1 MPPRHLLTT
10 LVLAAAALAVGGY
23 WLLGDGDPPAPDAV
37 LPPTPAAAVASP
49 ADPERLPPRTS
60 PAGPAPQPA
69 HTPVPAPAP
78 ASPLPVPPVPEAP
91 NVLLRVRA
99 LATRADVPAFRWRF
113 VNSLATAR
121 GEGRDGR
128 AELRLPE
135 SAVGELLLEA
145 DGLAS
150 LRRDGVVV
158 PTSPAGP
165 LQLDLFLPPAVPAAG
180 ITLHVRTLASEPVQ
194 HLRVDAF
201 ALGAAAAGSAW
212 HLDPPLWSRRASAGD
227 GRYVLPPLPAGTYG
241 LRVVG
246 TDEAGEA
253 LPLLPFRGTFH
264 LTGDNGFVEDVPLE
278 PGALLELELVDAT
291 EAPFDPVV
299 HGATTL
305 ELRLPGGPPVPRK
318 WVAHAAGVQA
328 AAIDA
333 LPGPG
338 RVTLADAV
346 PGGHYQ
352 IAVAVRGTV
361 RVQQQVFLRAGQRTL
376 QRLVVP

>member
-1 MPPRHLLTT
+1 MSHRHLLTA
-10 LVLAAAALAVGGY
+10 LLLAAALAAGGL
-23 WLLGDGDPPAPDAV
+23 WLLGAGDPPAPADA
-37 LPPTPAAAVASP
+37 PPPSPAAPTPAR
-49 ADPERLPPRTS
+49 PERQATRT
-60 PAGPAPQPA
+60 APTA
-69 HTPVPAPAP
+69 AP
-78 ASPLPVPPVPEAP
+78 ASLPAPPAGAPAATPAPPLPVPPTPEVA

-99 LATRADVPAFRWRF
+99 LASRADVPAFRWRF
-113 VNSLATAR
+113 VNSLVTER

-128 AELRLPE
+128 AGLRLPE
-135 SAVGELLLEA
+135 SAVGELLVEA
-145 DGLAS
+145 DGLAP
-150 LRRDGVVV
+150 LRRTGVIV
-158 PTSPAGP
+158 PTPPAGP
-165 LQLDLFLPPAVPAAG
+165 LHLDLFLAPAVAAAG
-180 ITLHVRTLASEPVQ
+180 ITLHVRTLASEPVP
-194 HLRVDAF
+194 HIRVDAF
-201 ALGAAAAGSAW
+201 ALGAASPGSAW
-212 HLDPPLWSRRASAGD
+212 HLAPPLWSRRAQASD
-227 GRYVLPPLPAGTYG
+227 GRYVLPPLPAGDYG

-253 LPLLPFRGTFH
+253 LPLLSFRGTFS
-264 LTGDNGFVEDVPLE
+264 LTGDNGYVEDVPLE

-291 EAPFDPVV
+291 EAPFDPAV

-361 RVQQQVFLRAGQRTL
+361 RVQQNVFLRAGQRTL

>member
-1 MPPRHLLTT
+1 MFPRHLLAA
-10 LVLAAAALAVGGY
+10 LVLVAALAVGGS
-23 WLLGDGDPPAPDAV
+23 WLLGDGDPPAPGAA
-37 LPPTPAAAVASP
+37 LPPPPDAAVPSP
-49 ADPERLPPRTS
+49 ADPERLPPRAA
-60 PAGPAPQPA
+60 PAATAPQPA
-69 HTPVPAPAP
+69 PTRAPTPAP
-78 ASPLPVPPVPEAP
+78 ASPLPVPSVPEDA

-99 LATRADVPAFRWRF
+99 LATRAEVPAFRWRF
-113 VNSLATAR
+113 VNSLVTER

-128 AELRLPE
+128 AGLRLPE
-135 SAVGELLLEA
+135 SAVGELLVEA
-145 DGLAS
+145 EGLAP
-150 LRRDGVVV
+150 LRRTGVIA
-158 PTSPAGP
+158 PTAPAGP
-165 LQLDLFLPPAVPAAG
+165 LHLDLFLAPAVAAAG

-201 ALGAAAAGSAW
+201 ALGNATPDSLW
-212 HLDPPLWSRRASAGD
+212 HLAPPLWSRRASAGD
-227 GRYVLPPLPAGTYG
+227 GRYVLPPLPAGIYG

-246 TDEAGEA
+246 TDEAGET

-291 EAPFDPVV
+291 EAPFDPVL

-305 ELRLPGGPPVPRK
+305 ELRLPGGPPAPRK
-318 WVAHAAGVQA
+318 WLAHAAGVQA

-338 RVTLADAV
+338 RATLADAV

-352 IAVAVRGTV
+352 IVVAVRGTV
-361 RVQQQVFLRAGQRTL
+361 RVQQNLFLRAGQRTL

>member
-1 MPPRHLLTT
+1 MSPRHLLTT
-10 LVLAAAALAVGGY
+10 LVLVAAALAVGCS
-23 WLLGDGDPPAPDAV
+23 WLLGNGDPPAPSAV
-37 LPPTPAAAVASP
+37 LPPAPAPAAP
-49 ADPERLPPRTS
+49 QPIGPERLSARTPS
-60 PAGPAPQPA
+60 AATAPLPAP
-69 HTPVPAPAP
+69 TPVPAPPP
-78 ASPLPVPPVPEAP
+78 ASPLPVPPVPDAP
-91 NVLLRVRA
+91 NVVLRVRA
-99 LATRADVPAFRWRF
+99 LTTRADVPAFRWRF
-113 VNSLATAR
+113 VNSLVTER

-165 LQLDLFLPPAVPAAG
+165 LHLDLFLPPVVPAAG
-180 ITLHVRTLASEPVQ
+180 ITLHVRTLASEPVP
-194 HLRVDAF
+194 HVRVDAF
-201 ALGAAAAGSAW
+201 ALGAANQGSAW
-212 HLDPPLWSRRASAGD
+212 HLQPPLWSRRASAGD

-246 TDEAGEA
+246 TDEAGET
-253 LPLLPFRGTFH
+253 LPLLPFRGTFS

-291 EAPFDPVV
+291 EAPFDPAL

-305 ELRLPGGPPVPRK
+305 ELRLPGGPPAPRK
-318 WVAHAAGVQA
+318 WLAHAAGVQA

-352 IAVAVRGTV
+352 IVVAVRGTV